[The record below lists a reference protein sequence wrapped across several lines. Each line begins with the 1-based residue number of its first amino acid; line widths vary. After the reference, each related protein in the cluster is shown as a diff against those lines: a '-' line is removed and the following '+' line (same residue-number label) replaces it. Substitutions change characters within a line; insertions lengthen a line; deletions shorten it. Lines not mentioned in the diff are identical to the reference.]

1 MNHLSTSAG
10 SDQTATLAQLLRTH
24 ADGLPAEAAAVGLLI
39 THRYWLTRATFTD
52 RFVHPVTGHHARP
65 VGAWIDWPAA
75 VAALQ
80 HGDLPC
86 SASQATILR
95 IAASL
100 AADLPLSLHQV
111 LGGLDAPT
119 IAAVTTAITTANG
132 TRP

>member
-1 MNHLSTSAG
+1 MNPVTSAG
-10 SDQTATLAQLLRTH
+10 RGETATLAHLLATH
-24 ADGLPAEAAAVGLLI
+24 ADGLLTEAAAVGLLI
-39 THRYWLTRATFTD
+39 THRYWLTRTAFTD
-52 RFVHPVTGHHARP
+52 RFVHPVTGHYGRP

-86 SASQATILR
+86 SASQAALLR

-100 AADLPLSLHQV
+100 AAGLPLSLHQV

-119 IAAVTTAITTANG
+119 IAAVATAITTANG